1 MGAFEDQYRFYHEFH
16 QERRNQIVHMVF
28 VPLILWSVLMFLREW
43 SLDLVLIVAYAV
55 YYLIID
61 MKFGILSLPYLS
73 FLLVSERLFYSYVG
87 QRIAFRVAIF
97 CPVFGLVAQVA
108 SHEFFEGR
116 KPAFL
121 TSVTQAIGMAPLFV
135 YIEIL
140 MLFGLF
146 KDKTQGM
153 HGTQAEPKER

>member
-1 MGAFEDQYRFYHEFH
+1 MPTK
-16 QERRNQIVHMVF
+16 
-28 VPLILWSVLMFLREW
+28 PLS
-43 SLDLVLIVAYAV
+43 SAA
-55 YYLIID
+55 
-61 MKFGILSLPYLS
+61 
-73 FLLVSERLFYSYVG
+73 
-87 QRIAFRVAIF
+87 
-97 CPVFGLVAQVA
+97 
-108 SHEFFEGR
+108 GR